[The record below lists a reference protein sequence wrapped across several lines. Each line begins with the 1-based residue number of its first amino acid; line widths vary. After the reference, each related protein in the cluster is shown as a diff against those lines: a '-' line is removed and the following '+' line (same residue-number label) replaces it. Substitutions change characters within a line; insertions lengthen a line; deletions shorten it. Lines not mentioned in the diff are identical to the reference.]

1 MATVVRNDKDGRTFL
16 HTWNL
21 TSADPTGDSMSAPG
35 SADRSIQFV
44 ATTAGS
50 ATAALQGSNVESPS
64 VDSDWI
70 ALTDGQGNAISF
82 TASGVEMVAENMLHY
97 RTILTTAGSGA
108 VWIALLFSRSTMR

>member
-1 MATVVRNDKDGRTFL
+1 MATVARTDKDGRTFL

-21 TSADPTGDSMSAPG
+21 TSADPTGDSMSSPG
-35 SADRSIQFV
+35 AADRSIQFV

-50 ATAALQGSNVESPS
+50 ATVALQGSN
-64 VDSDWI
+64 DGTNWI

-97 RTILTTAGSGA
+97 RAILTTAGSGA
-108 VWIALLFSRSTMR
+108 VWIAFLFSRSTMR